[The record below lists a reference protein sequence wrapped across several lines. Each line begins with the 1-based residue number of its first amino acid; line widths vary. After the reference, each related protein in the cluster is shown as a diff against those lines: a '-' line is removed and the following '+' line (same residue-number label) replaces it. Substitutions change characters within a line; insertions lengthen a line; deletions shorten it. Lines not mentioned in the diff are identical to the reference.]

1 MRFLCSTNQPKKTAD
16 IYHFKSHPKNPRT
29 AQVVASDYR
38 SRAGL
43 HALRLTESEKSKAI
57 KMLLIAN
64 VHLQGQLGKQDPYAK
79 HGAGICTYKTGKFM
93 G

>member
-1 MRFLCSTNQPKKTAD
+1 MIFLCSTNQQKKRPTF
-16 IYHFKSHPKNPRT
+16 ITSNLTPKNPKT
-29 AQVVASDYR
+29 AQVVASDCR

-43 HALRLTESEKSKAI
+43 HALRLTESEKSKAS

>member
-1 MRFLCSTNQPKKTAD
+1 MLNQPAKKKSAD
-16 IYHFKSHPKNPRT
+16 ISHFKSHPKKQPKT

-43 HALRLTESEKSKAI
+43 HALRLTEPERSKAS

-64 VHLQGQLGKQDPYAK
+64 VHLQGQLGQQEPY
-79 HGAGICTYKTGKFM
+79 GLETENVGLII
-93 G
+93 